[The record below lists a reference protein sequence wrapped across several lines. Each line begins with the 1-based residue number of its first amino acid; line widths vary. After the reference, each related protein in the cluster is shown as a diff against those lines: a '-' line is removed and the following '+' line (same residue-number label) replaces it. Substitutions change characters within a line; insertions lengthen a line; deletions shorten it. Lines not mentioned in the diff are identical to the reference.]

1 MNTVLSEKR
10 GEKHSQVETEYLWEK
25 KRQVGATM

>member
-1 MNTVLSEKR
+1 MNTELREKR
-10 GEKHSQVETEYLWEK
+10 GEKQSQVQTEYLWEK